1 MHRMAAHRPET
12 IPANSRAVEASN
24 TNRSELIFTIGAHH
38 ARGETEPDA
47 RADSQTGSIPNMRR
61 HILFALLCSVF
72 AASQLAAQNTQAP
85 GLDPLA
91 NPSSQI
97 ASPLTEPT
105 LSPGVILLMEL
116 EGRFEKAVEAGGG
129 KAFASWFADDAV
141 TLSNGKPA
149 VLGHAAIAAQAQW
162 DPKTYQLTWT
172 PEGAQ
177 MGPSNDMG
185 FTWGHYDGR
194 SKDKNGQPVVV
205 SGRYL
210 TVWKKLPNGTWKVAL
225 DASADAPP
233 PLGECC
239 TLPKP

>member
-1 MHRMAAHRPET
+1 MCRP
-12 IPANSRAVEASN
+12 
-24 TNRSELIFTIGAHH
+24 IF
-38 ARGETEPDA
+38 
-47 RADSQTGSIPNMRR
+47 
-61 HILFALLCSVF
+61 FFLLLSVF
-72 AASQLAAQNTQAP
+72 AVLPLAAQNSPAP

-91 NPSSQI
+91 TPSSQI